1 MFFTAGPVEQ
11 AITAKHFGIEPDVDQ
26 QRMAGFG
33 SLAAALDTLESAV
46 AGKAFVAGER
56 FSAADVY
63 VGSQI
68 DWGLQFGTI
77 APRPAFGAY
86 AAGLRERAAYKRAQD
101 IDNGLRSEE
110 HTSEL
115 QSLMRISYA
124 LFC

>member
-77 APRPAFGAY
+77 APRPAFAAY
-86 AAGLRERAAYKRAQD
+86 AAGLRERAAYKPHKEHGRRAGGERGGQ
-101 IDNGLRSEE
+101 
-110 HTSEL
+110 
-115 QSLMRISYA
+115 
-124 LFC
+124 